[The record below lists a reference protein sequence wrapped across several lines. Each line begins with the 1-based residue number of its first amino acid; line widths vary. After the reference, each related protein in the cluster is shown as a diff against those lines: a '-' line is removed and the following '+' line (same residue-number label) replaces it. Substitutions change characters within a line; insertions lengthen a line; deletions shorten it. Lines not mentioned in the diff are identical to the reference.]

1 MNCCKCNQP
10 LQERYTGIQHE
21 YKNPIPFA
29 HTNETDNVIPDG
41 WLMCLNTQ
49 CEDGKHNSSIIS
61 EPIPF

>member
-29 HTNETDNVIPDG
+29 KVTLGDGIGVPG
-41 WLMCLNTQ
+41 WLMCLNQQ